1 MREIHDLILLLL
13 FAVDLRYNIEMEEYK
28 RKKADGTFIPPEI
41 VPKTKGK
48 PGPKPKVKD
57 TAVVTSDVNRVEQI
71 VIKDEIQDSELMSC
85 SETNSAIDEEDVSH
99 DSDDLHGHDN
109 EENHYRHHDEG
120 AASDFEDL

>member
-1 MREIHDLILLLL
+1 
-13 FAVDLRYNIEMEEYK
+13 MEEYK

-57 TAVVTSDVNRVEQI
+57 AAVVATSESDVNRVEQI
-71 VIKDEIQDSELMSC
+71 VVKEEIQDSESMSC
-85 SETNSAIDEEDVSH
+85 SETNSAIDGAE
-99 DSDDLHGHDN
+99 DSDDIHDN
-109 EENHYRHHDEG
+109 DQDDNHYGHHDEG